1 MSQPVKHVLFICTG
15 NSARGLLAE
24 ALLTMKSNGLFQGHS
39 AGVHPGGL
47 INPFAAE
54 LIQQTGYPIDRLRC
68 KRWDEF
74 SASQAAPVDFVI
86 SLCEQVR
93 HFPQPDWPGNPIVAE
108 WKIEDPTAIVGNI
121 DEKRKVFRRVSKQIE
136 EHVDLFLMLPHQSF
150 DRDVLRQELNEFHLL
165 CERSHTSSTDSLPSA
180 CVTDHVKSAA

>member
-1 MSQPVKHVLFICTG
+1 MSQSVKHVLFICTG

-24 ALLTMKSNGLFQGHS
+24 ALLTVRSKGLFHGHS

-54 LIQQTGYPIDRLRC
+54 LIGQAGYPIAQLRC

-74 SASQAAPVDFVI
+74 TGPQALRVDFVI
-86 SLCEQVR
+86 SLCQEVQK
-93 HFPQPDWPGNPIVAE
+93 FPHPEWPGNPITAT
-108 WKIEDPTAIVGNI
+108 WGIEDPTSTTGTIE
-121 DEKRKVFRRVSKQIE
+121 EKREVFKRVCRQIE
-136 EHVDLFLMLPHQSF
+136 EHVDLFLMLPHASF

-165 CERSHTSSTDSLPSA
+165 CGKGTAGQTVEKPSEQ
-180 CVTDHVKSAA
+180 AA